1 MNSVRIVWSGPDWIN
16 QKNFILETINTCKY
30 KDLNKEQPVI
40 ITVNVLLNMKD
51 ERKNIKIS
59 YHML

>member
-1 MNSVRIVWSGPDWIN
+1 MNSVRIVWSGPNWIN
-16 QKNFILETINTCKY
+16 QKHFVLETNNTCKY

-40 ITVNVLLNMKD
+40 ITVNVLNMKD